1 MYVVMCAC
9 EMQGTQV
16 TIQFCF
22 FLPLHKKKNL
32 KKINT
37 RLFNVN
43 HLYLKKKTKKLLDIF
58 FSVEV
63 MFEQIINALFQQKK
77 CLLSDLHL
85 IVIYSLFLN
94 LGYKTGKMKY
104 FSWPHVGDS
113 ATLFHDS
120 ISLSFSTT
128 FMIKI

>member
-1 MYVVMCAC
+1 
-9 EMQGTQV
+9 MQGTQV

-22 FLPLHKKKNL
+22 FLPLHKKKKNL

-43 HLYLKKKTKKLLDIF
+43 HLYLKKNKKNFWTF
-58 FSVEV
+58 FFPVEV

-85 IVIYSLFLN
+85 IVIYSLFLP
-94 LGYKTGKMKY
+94 YI
-104 FSWPHVGDS
+104 F
-113 ATLFHDS
+113 
-120 ISLSFSTT
+120 I
-128 FMIKI
+128 